1 MSNQTDLQALNEE
14 YESLIAMLATK
25 ALAAGDMKKSVYDA
39 DNDGIVDN
47 AAHAAT
53 ADTALVADGLSSTVL
68 SASSSITPTSKAATD
83 VHSLTLS
90 AGVWIYIISVT
101 WSKINT
107 ATKVMVRNSQRK
119 VPSKCYGYFPVSNI
133 TPGIQSVDIITLTA
147 DTTVYSQ
154 IWPEDDT
161 SLKAYS
167 VQTHAIKIA

>member
-14 YESLIAMLATK
+14 YETLIAMLATK
-25 ALAAGDMKKSVYDA
+25 ALAAGDMKKTVYDT
-39 DNDGIVDN
+39 DNDGIVEN
-47 AAHAAT
+47 ADHAAT

-68 SASSSITPTSKAATD
+68 SASSTITPSSTAATD
-83 VHSLTLS
+83 VHSLNLTK
-90 AGVWIYIISVT
+90 GVWIYIISVT

-107 ATKVMVRNSQRK
+107 ATKLIVRNSQRK
-119 VPSKCYGYFPVSNI
+119 VPSKVYGNFAVSNI

-154 IWPEDDT
+154 VWPEDTT